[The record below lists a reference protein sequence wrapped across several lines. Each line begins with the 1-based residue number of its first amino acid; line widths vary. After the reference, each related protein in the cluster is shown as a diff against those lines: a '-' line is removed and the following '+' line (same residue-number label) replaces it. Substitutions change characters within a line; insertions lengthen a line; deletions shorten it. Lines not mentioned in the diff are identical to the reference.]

1 MSEELDLALG
11 ILDHQ
16 LLDRDGR
23 RCGNVDDLAIEG
35 GGPSEDAEVVAIL
48 SGPNAWRVRA
58 GLLGQVAAR
67 IGGDGRVRV
76 PWAEVDSVE
85 SHVVLKKRATDYGLG
100 RGDDRLRPWIERIP
114 GANR

>member
-1 MSEELDLALG
+1 MSEELDIALA

-16 LLDRDGR
+16 LIDSEGR

-35 GGPSEDAEVVAIL
+35 DPGEDAQVVAIL
-48 SGPNAWRVRA
+48 SGPGVWRNRA
-58 GLLGQVAAR
+58 GILGRFAAWVGR
-67 IGGDGRVRV
+67 GGRVRV
-76 PWAEVDSVE
+76 PWEEVAEVG
-85 SHVVLKKRATDYGLG
+85 SHVRLKKKAADYGLG

>member
-16 LLDRDGR
+16 LVDCEGR

-35 GGPSEDAEVVAIL
+35 GPGEEAKVVAIL
-48 SGPNAWRVRA
+48 SGPSVWRDRA
-58 GLLGQVAAR
+58 GLIGRFAAW
-67 IGGDGRVRV
+67 IGGGGRVRV
-76 PWAEVDSVE
+76 PWEEVAEVE
-85 SHVVLKKRATDYGLG
+85 SHVRLRKKAVDYGLG
-100 RGDDRLRPWIERIP
+100 RGDDRMRPWIEWIP